1 MSLKDEEENN
11 MSQPRELKD
20 IASGERKQGV
30 VLGGEGGGNLLFL
43 RNLVKFLKSNTCI
56 TLIRS

>member
-1 MSLKDEEENN
+1 MSLKDEEEND
-11 MSQPRELKD
+11 MSQPRELKG